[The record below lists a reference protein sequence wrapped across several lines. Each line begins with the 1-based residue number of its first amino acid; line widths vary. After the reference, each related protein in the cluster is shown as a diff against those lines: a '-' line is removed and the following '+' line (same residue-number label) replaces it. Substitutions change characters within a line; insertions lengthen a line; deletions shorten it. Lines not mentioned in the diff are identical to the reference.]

1 MRARPRATPMP
12 KRTEAP
18 PKAAASAL
26 SRGRQAGI
34 HKAWEGR
41 LPGGTDPLLEQF
53 TTSLPGDL
61 RLARYNIAGS
71 RAHAR
76 ALAQAGL
83 LEAKELRAIE
93 RSLAK
98 VGRELAQ
105 GNFAVQ
111 ASDEDIHVAVE
122 RRLTEL
128 AGEPGQRL
136 HTGRSRN
143 DQVALDL
150 RLWCRAATCEL
161 VEGLA
166 SLQRV
171 LIRRAHQHQ
180 DTLVPGYTHLQPAQP
195 IVLAHYLL
203 AYFEMLDRDQ
213 ARLRDADRRTDSS
226 PLGSG
231 ALAGNTL
238 GIDRS
243 RPARELGFS
252 RVSGNSMDAVSD
264 RDFVAEL
271 TFICA
276 LVAVHLSRLSEDLV
290 TWNTREFA
298 FVKLPDRWATGSSL
312 MPQKKNPDVL
322 ELVRGRSGRP
332 VAALMGIL
340 TVLKGLPLTY
350 DRDLQE
356 DRGHLF
362 VAVDSVRESL
372 DVLTG
377 LLAVIE
383 FDREAMAEAAA
394 EPQLLATD
402 LAERLV
408 RGGVPFRLA
417 HGMAARAVR
426 DAESRGLGLDEV
438 VRESWRRLGLE
449 SEADAEQLF
458 DPVHSLRLRDQPGSP
473 SPRRTTQALAAASRA
488 VASHRAWARSL
499 RRRLPA

>member
-1 MRARPRATPMP
+1 MP

-18 PKAAASAL
+18 AEATTSTPE
-26 SRGRQAGI
+26 RGGQGRG

-41 LPGGTDPLLEQF
+41 LPGGTDPLLEDF
-53 TTSLPGDL
+53 TTSLPSDL
-61 RLARYNIAGS
+61 RLARYDVAGS
-71 RAHAR
+71 LAHAG
-76 ALAQAGL
+76 ALARAGL
-83 LEAKELRAIE
+83 LDAKALRTIE
-93 RSLAK
+93 RGLAK
-98 VGRELAQ
+98 VRRELSQ
-105 GNFAVQ
+105 GNFAIRPG
-111 ASDEDIHVAVE
+111 DEDIHMAVE

-150 RLWCRAATCEL
+150 RLWSRAATCDL
-161 VEGLA
+161 VDGLA
-166 SLQRV
+166 ALQRV
-171 LIRRAHQHQ
+171 IIRRAYQHQ

-195 IVLAHYLL
+195 ILLAHYLL

-213 ARLRDADRRTDSS
+213 ERLQDADRRSDSS
-226 PLGSG
+226 PLGAG

-238 GIDRS
+238 GIDRR

-252 RVSGNSMDAVSD
+252 RVSGNSVDAVSD

-276 LVAVHLSRLSEDLV
+276 LLAVHLSRLAEDLV
-290 TWNTREFA
+290 LWNTREFA
-298 FVKLPDRWATGSSL
+298 FVTLPDRWATGSSL

-340 TVLKGLPLTY
+340 TVLKGLPLAY

-356 DRGHLF
+356 ERGHLF
-362 VAVDSVRESL
+362 AAVDSVQESL
-372 DVLTG
+372 GVLTG
-377 LLAVIE
+377 LMAAIE
-383 FDREAMAEAAA
+383 FNREAMAEAAA
-394 EPQLLATD
+394 DPQLLATD

-426 DAESRGLGLDEV
+426 DADSRGLGLNQL
-438 VRESWRRLGLE
+438 VRESWHRLGLE
-449 SEADAEQLF
+449 SAAEAELLF
-458 DPVHSLRLRDQPGSP
+458 DPARSLRLRDQPGSP
-473 SPRRTTQALAAASRA
+473 SPRRTTPALAAASKA
-488 VASHRAWARSL
+488 VASRRAWARSL

>member
-1 MRARPRATPMP
+1 VRAV
-12 KRTEAP
+12 E
-18 PKAAASAL
+18 
-26 SRGRQAGI
+26 RG
-34 HKAWEGR
+34 
-41 LPGGTDPLLEQF
+41 
-53 TTSLPGDL
+53 
-61 RLARYNIAGS
+61 
-71 RAHAR
+71 
-76 ALAQAGL
+76 
-83 LEAKELRAIE
+83 
-93 RSLAK
+93 LAK
-98 VGRELAQ
+98 VGRELSE
-105 GNFAVQ
+105 GNFALQ
-111 ASDEDIHVAVE
+111 PGDEDIHMAVE

-128 AGEPGQRL
+128 IGEPGQRL

-150 RLWCRAATCEL
+150 RLWCRGATCDL
-161 VEGLA
+161 VEGIA

-171 LIRRAHQHQ
+171 VIRRAHQHQ
-180 DTLVPGYTHLQPAQP
+180 VTLVPGYTHLQPAQP
-195 IVLAHYLL
+195 ISLAHYLL
-203 AYFEMLDRDQ
+203 AYFEMLQRDQ
-213 ARLRDADRRTDSS
+213 ERLQDADRRADSS
-226 PLGSG
+226 PLGAG

-238 GIDRS
+238 GIDRR

-252 RVSGNSMDAVSD
+252 RVSGNSLDAVSD

-276 LVAVHLSRLSEDLV
+276 LLAVHLSRLAEDLV
-290 TWNTREFA
+290 VWNTREFR
-298 FVKLPDRWATGSSL
+298 FITLPDRWATGSSL

-332 VAALMGIL
+332 VAALVGVL
-340 TVLKGLPLTY
+340 TVLKGLPLAY

-362 VAVDSVRESL
+362 AAVDSVQDSL
-372 DVLTG
+372 DVLTA
-377 LLAVIE
+377 LMAAIE
-383 FDREAMAEAAA
+383 FNRAAMAEAAA

-426 DAESRGLGLDEV
+426 DAESRGLGLDQV
-438 VRESWRRLGLE
+438 VRESWHRMGLE
-449 SEADAEQLF
+449 SEAEAEQLF
-458 DPVHSLRLRDQPGSP
+458 DPAHSLGLRDQPGSP

-488 VASHRAWARSL
+488 VATHRAWARSL

>member
-1 MRARPRATPMP
+1 MP

-18 PKAAASAL
+18 PDPATPPPSP
-26 SRGRQAGI
+26 RRPRRVQT
-34 HKAWEGR
+34 AWEGR

-61 RLARYNIAGS
+61 RLARYDVAGS
-71 RAHAR
+71 RAHAG
-76 ALAQAGL
+76 ALARAGL
-83 LEAKELRAIE
+83 LDAKSLRAIE
-93 RSLAK
+93 RGLAK
-98 VGRELAQ
+98 VGRELSQ
-105 GNFAVQ
+105 GSFAIR
-111 ASDEDIHVAVE
+111 SGDEDIHMAVE

-150 RLWCRAATCEL
+150 RLWCRVATCDL
-161 VEGLA
+161 VYGLA
-166 SLQRV
+166 SVQGV
-171 LIRRAHQHQ
+171 LIRRARQHRA
-180 DTLVPGYTHLQPAQP
+180 TLVPGYTHLQPAQP
-195 IVLAHYLL
+195 IQLAHYLL

-213 ARLRDADRRTDSS
+213 ERLRDSDRRTDSS
-226 PLGSG
+226 PLGAG

-238 GIDRS
+238 GIDRR

-252 RVSGNSMDAVSD
+252 RVSGNSLDAVAD
-264 RDFVAEL
+264 RDFAAEL

-276 LVAVHLSRLSEDLV
+276 LVAVHLSRLAEDLV
-290 TWNTREFA
+290 IWNSREFS
-298 FVKLPDRWATGSSL
+298 FVSLPDRWATGSSL

-322 ELVRGRSGRP
+322 ELVRGRSGRS

-340 TVLKGLPLTY
+340 TVLKGLPLAY

-356 DRGHLF
+356 ERGHLF
-362 VAVDSVRESL
+362 VAVDSVQESL
-372 DVLTG
+372 DVLSG
-377 LLAVIE
+377 LMAAIE
-383 FDREAMAEAAA
+383 FNRAAMAEAAA
-394 EPQLLATD
+394 DSQLLATD
-402 LAERLV
+402 LAEGLV

-426 DAESRGLGLDEV
+426 EAESRGLGLDQV
-438 VRESWRRLGLE
+438 VGDSWHRLGFHSAE
-449 SEADAEQLF
+449 EAERLF
-458 DPVHSLRLRDQPGSP
+458 DPAHSLKLRDQPGSP
-473 SPRRTTQALAAASRA
+473 SPRRTTEAMAAASRA